1 MTDSAPSAEV
11 WYQRSL
17 LGKLGGAFLICSG
30 TVILLVMPG
39 TDRLVRLWFELLV
52 VSLPWMLSPG
62 WMPET
67 DKLVRLWFELLAV
80 SWPWMLGLGCI
91 AGGIALWRKT

>member
-1 MTDSAPSAEV
+1 MTDSAPTAEV
-11 WYQRSL
+11 WNRRSL
-17 LGKLGGAFLICSG
+17 LGKLGGALLIWSG

-39 TDRLVRLWFELLV
+39 TDRLVRLWFELL
-52 VSLPWMLSPG
+52 
-62 WMPET
+62 T
-67 DKLVRLWFELLAV
+67 V